1 MAAGREQ
8 RLLKVWAL
16 ADERAGNRSQVLGV
30 NQALGLPCEIKEIR
44 YSRLARLPNALLGAS
59 LVGLTAESRAALSA
73 PWPDIVIA
81 AGRRAAPVLR
91 AIKRQAS
98 GRTFVVQ
105 LMDPRGRRDDL
116 DLIAVPVHDGV
127 VEGSNIIRTVGA
139 PHRVTP
145 QQLAAARQDWLPRL
159 AHLPS
164 PRIALLVGGPTR
176 RHGCTLEMARALGQ
190 KASQLAADANGS
202 LLVSTSRRT
211 GEAADD
217 LLAAI
222 SVSHHAYQYGDS
234 GENPYLGY
242 LALADAVIV
251 TGDSVS
257 MCTEACATGAPVH
270 IYAPPGFVT
279 EKHRRLHQCLFDEGY
294 ARPLGPRLE
303 TWSYS
308 AFNSAETVAGEI
320 FKRLKMSV
328 V

>member
-30 NQALGLPCEIKEIR
+30 SQALGLPFEIKEIR
-44 YSRLARLPNALLGAS
+44 YSRLALLPNTLLGAS

-127 VEGSNIIRTVGA
+127 VEGSNIIRTIGA

-176 RHGCTLEMARALGQ
+176 RRGFTPEMARALGQ

-202 LLVSTSRRT
+202 LLITTSRRT
-211 GEAADD
+211 GDAAND
-217 LLAAI
+217 LVAAI
-222 SVSHHAYQYGDS
+222 SVPHHAYQYGDS

-242 LALADAVIV
+242 LALADAVMV
-251 TGDSVS
+251 TGDSIS
-257 MCTEACATGAPVH
+257 MCTEACATGVPVY

-279 EKHRRLHQCLFDEGY
+279 DKHRRLHHCLFDQGY
-294 ARPLGPRLE
+294 TRPVGPRLE

-308 AFNSAETVAGEI
+308 ALNSAEAVASEI
-320 FKRLKMSV
+320 LRRLNTSHV
-328 V
+328 